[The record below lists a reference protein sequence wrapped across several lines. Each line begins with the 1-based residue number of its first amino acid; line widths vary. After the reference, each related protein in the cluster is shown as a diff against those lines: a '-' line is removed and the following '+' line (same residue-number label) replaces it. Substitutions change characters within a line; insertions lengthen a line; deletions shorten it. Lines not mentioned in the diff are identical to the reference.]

1 MPIYLVTVLV
11 DFFTNGLK
19 WEETDEK
26 LHTLLSRLIFAK
38 SSQATEQ
45 PIAEAASWLP
55 RFGWKHEKPKALGRM
70 TTGEK

>member
-1 MPIYLVTVLV
+1 MPTYLVTVLV

-38 SSQATEQ
+38 SSQGTEQ

-55 RFGWKHEKPKALGRM
+55 
-70 TTGEK
+70 